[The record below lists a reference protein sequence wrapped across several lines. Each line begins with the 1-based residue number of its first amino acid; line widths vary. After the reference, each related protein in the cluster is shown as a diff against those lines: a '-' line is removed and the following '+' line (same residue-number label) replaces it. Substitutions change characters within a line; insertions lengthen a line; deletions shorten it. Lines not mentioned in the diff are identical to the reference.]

1 MVGLFRKTTSE
12 SELGDRIAGLTRHRG
27 VQPAADDAAPSENVP
42 GDNVPGDNASARAA
56 PSASPP
62 ASLAPPAPSVALTP
76 VNDERPIATLSPRP
90 LLAAAGQPANTLET
104 SSSAAPPR
112 REPVNGAAANM
123 GGDRP
128 RPVLAGRPEAASPPN
143 GADSGTSIDAKLV
156 EAREQLTA
164 RLGAEIRPERRSL
177 LSRGELAKLVDA
189 AVQAYFVR
197 NAVNAD
203 PLARRDLVTSI
214 LQELLSPGT
223 TDPDAVG
230 NRRSPHRALV
240 ESAKAQIQPLVLE
253 HMDVAAA
260 AEMPRPA
267 FEAQLTGWVK
277 ELLAETKIQ
286 LNFAEQRELVES
298 LIADMLGL
306 GPLEPLMGDE
316 TITDIMVNG
325 PRQVYIE
332 RKGKL
337 ELADVH
343 FRDDQHVMNVATK
356 IVSRIGRRIDEAKP
370 LVDARLEDGSRVN
383 IIIPPLALDG
393 PSISIRKF
401 SKKTITLD
409 IMAQTGSISAPMA
422 TVLKIAARCRMNI
435 LISGGTGSGKTTLL
449 NAMSRMIDPA
459 ERTVTIEDAAEL
471 QLQQPHVVR
480 LETRP
485 PNLEGS
491 GEITMRDLLK
501 NALRMRPDRIIIG
514 ECRGEEA
521 LDMLQAMNTGHDGSM
536 STIHANNPR
545 EALTRLENMI
555 GMGGYNLPS
564 KAVRTQIASAIHLIA
579 QVNRMRDGTRRVTH
593 LVEVVGMEGDVITTQ
608 ELFSYQFQGETGEGK
623 LRGTFISAGIRPA
636 FLPRAEYFGLD
647 RALLEAI

>member
-1 MVGLFRKTTSE
+1 MVALFRKTAGTEPDLDS
-12 SELGDRIAGLTRHRG
+12 RIAGLARRRG
-27 VQPAADDAAPSENVP
+27 GTAEPVDAGPESPSEETATAVLVEP
-42 GDNVPGDNASARAA
+42 DDRESSFAA
-56 PSASPP
+56 TA
-62 ASLAPPAPSVALTP
+62 LA
-76 VNDERPIATLSPRP
+76 ERPVEDRP
-90 LLAAAGQPANTLET
+90 EDEALAAARSIAARPARPALVPSEPPAGSAPNSEMP
-104 SSSAAPPR
+104 SFAAP
-112 REPVNGAAANM
+112 
-123 GGDRP
+123 
-128 RPVLAGRPEAASPPN
+128 
-143 GADSGTSIDAKLV
+143 GADAEMPKAVFPRLPVAPAPAAESTSV
-156 EAREQLTA
+156 ETRLATAREQLIA
-164 RLGAEIRPERRSL
+164 RLSSEIRPERRTL

-189 AVQAYFVR
+189 AVQAHFMR
-197 NAVNAD
+197 NAINAD
-203 PLARRDLVTSI
+203 PLTRRDLVTAI
-214 LQELLSPGT
+214 LQELLNPGAP
-223 TDPDAVG
+223 DPESLG
-230 NRRSPHRALV
+230 NRRSPHKALV

-253 HMDVAAA
+253 QMDVAAA
-260 AEMPRPA
+260 AEMPRSA

-306 GPLEPLMGDE
+306 GPLEPLMSDE
-316 TITDIMVNG
+316 TVTDIMVNG
-325 PRQVYIE
+325 PRQVYVE

-337 ELADVH
+337 EISDVH
-343 FRDDQHVMNVATK
+343 FRDDQHVMNIATK
-356 IVSRIGRRIDEAKP
+356 IVSRIGRRIDESKP

-409 IMAQTGSISAPMA
+409 IMAQTGSISASMA
-422 TVLKIAARCRMNI
+422 TMLKIAARCRLNI

-471 QLQQPHVVR
+471 QLQQPHTVR

-536 STIHANNPR
+536 STIHANSPR

-555 GMGGYNLPS
+555 GMAGINLPS
-564 KAVRTQIASAIHLIA
+564 KAMRTQISAAVHLIC
-579 QVNRMRDGTRRVTH
+579 QVNRMRDGTRRVTQIT
-593 LVEVVGMEGDVITTQ
+593 EIVGMEGEVITTQ
-608 ELFSYQFQGETGEGK
+608 DLFTFQFQGETGEGK
-623 LRGTFISAGIRPA
+623 LRGVFQPGGIRPA
-636 FLPRAEYFGLD
+636 FLPRAEYYGLD
-647 RALLEAI
+647 RALLEVI